1 MESNYSQEAELD
13 DKIAPTE
20 ADMDSRITTDAVP
33 TPSGKANSVSTHSYV
48 KSLNDALVNAV
59 D

>member
-1 MESNYSQEAELD
+1 MESNYSPEAELD

-20 ADMDSRITTDAVP
+20 ADMDSRITADAVP
-33 TPSGKANSVSTHSYV
+33 SPSGKGNPATTHSYV